1 MAPNDYGTWK
11 KSLEVL
17 FSAVCGCL
25 NELLVEVANKYKSA
39 NKLAIASTKYNFKY
53 INVVR

>member
-1 MAPNDYGTWK
+1 MVHGRNYHCK
-11 KSLEVL
+11 
-17 FSAVCGCL
+17 FYFQQYL
-25 NELLVEVANKYKSA
+25 NYIVAVANKYKSA